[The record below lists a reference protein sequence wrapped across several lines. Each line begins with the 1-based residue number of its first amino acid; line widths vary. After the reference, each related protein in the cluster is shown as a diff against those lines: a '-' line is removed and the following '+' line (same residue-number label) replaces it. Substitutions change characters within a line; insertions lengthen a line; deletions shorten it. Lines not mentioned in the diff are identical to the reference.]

1 MLHDSRGKGLR
12 SGHFSSETCKKKKL
26 NIKGD
31 AKLDPSPQKQSR
43 IRNSKNWKAAELSN
57 LSNRCKKNT
66 LLQKKRVLNS

>member
-31 AKLDPSPQKQSR
+31 AKLDPFR
-43 IRNSKNWKAAELSN
+43 
-57 LSNRCKKNT
+57 T
-66 LLQKKRVLNS
+66 LLKSRAESEILRIGKQLS

>member
-31 AKLDPSPQKQSR
+31 AKLDPFPTHS
-43 IRNSKNWKAAELSN
+43 SKAEQN
-57 LSNRCKKNT
+57 KKF
-66 LLQKKRVLNS
+66 